1 MDSPFRL
8 STNRALLVSLY
19 EDLSLSISLYHIHSC
34 QPPQLT
40 LSSCPSLR
48 NPWIVSHESG
58 LWLYFSRNMR
68 LCSKFQIYRLLGVC
82 AWQSL
87 RRLARKDM
95 KNRMSYV
102 LYESWFHTVPGLG
115 THCMMRSFSISY
127 VHIPLLSPRIGPYPL
142 VCSPANA
149 LCMRK
154 THRKRLHRKKCHT
167 PVRPYTIVNLTAA

>member
-1 MDSPFRL
+1 MVL
-8 STNRALLVSLY
+8 
-19 EDLSLSISLYHIHSC
+19 
-34 QPPQLT
+34 
-40 LSSCPSLR
+40 
-48 NPWIVSHESG
+48 
-58 LWLYFSRNMR
+58 FSRNMR

-127 VHIPLLSPRIGPYPL
+127 VLIPLTSPRIGPYPL

-167 PVRPYTIVNLTAA
+167 PVRPYTIVSLPAA